1 MSLKAREQESPEVSL
16 ARQRAEN
23 DLADL
28 ENMKEER
35 LSGIE
40 RVGID
45 RYGPVR
51 HLASAVVF
59 LSAESYETEP
69 DKPGKGN

>member
-16 ARQRAEN
+16 ARQKAEN

-40 RVGID
+40 RLGIA

-51 HLASAVVF
+51 HLASAVSF
-59 LSAESYETEP
+59 FRLNPTRL
-69 DKPGKGN
+69 N